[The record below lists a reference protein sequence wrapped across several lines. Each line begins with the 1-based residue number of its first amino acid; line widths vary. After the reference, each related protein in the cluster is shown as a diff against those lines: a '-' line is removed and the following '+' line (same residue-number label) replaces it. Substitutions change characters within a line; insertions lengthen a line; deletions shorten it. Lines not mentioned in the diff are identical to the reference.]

1 MTDYFAISKTTISLS
16 SILFINFIHSSKK
29 KLKLWRTKTM
39 TKKWKAFIVNALGLA
54 NVGLTFLM

>member
-16 SILFINFIHSSKK
+16 SILFIKSSTHPK
-29 KLKLWRTKTM
+29 KLQLWRTKTM
-39 TKKWKAFIVNALGLA
+39 TKKWKAFIVNALGLV